1 VTVFHIATVADWA
14 ARSFDSYVPA
24 GYATEGFVHC
34 SGADQVVGTANR
46 LFAERP
52 DLVLLAI
59 DEAALSS
66 PLLWEDSYGS
76 GTEFP
81 HVYGPIDLAAV
92 TQVRAFAP
100 GPDGRFDRW
109 RPDEPAD
116 QPPD

>member
-1 VTVFHIATVADWA
+1 MTVFHIATVADWA
-14 ARSFDSYVPA
+14 ARSLDWYVPA

-46 LFAERP
+46 LFAERH

-59 DEAALSS
+59 DEGALSS
-66 PLLWEDSYGS
+66 PLVWEDSYGS

-92 TQVRAFAP
+92 AQVLDFTPDA
-100 GPDGRFDRW
+100 DGRFDRW
-109 RPDEPAD
+109 RPS